1 MFALH
6 MTETPVATGAKALRA
21 PEAIPA
27 PDGAVMPDFQTFL
40 GQARGAVQGTA
51 PRAKA
56 GPVVTDEGVLALPIE
71 RLPRTG
77 TRTALTGQPPAIAG
91 DLPAQPEDGAAAGQ
105 AKPDL
110 DAALLLA
117 AESPA
122 TAVPEGKPV
131 ADDMEHSPTQM
142 VEHQET
148 VPARA
153 LSPDAGTG
161 HAAQM
166 PDLSPSA
173 IPDDGLPQPT
183 SGIASAPAP
192 VDVAEA
198 SGETVRTPVDEI
210 SEEIGLPE
218 QGGTNTEA
226 PPDLAEDLSGDL
238 TDAPSADLPRDADD
252 PGQDSATPLAAVTE
266 QGALRRAAGEITA
279 QTQTLPEGTDARAPN
294 SADALPRPLQMEQ
307 PVGEAAFARVLTEVS
322 IAAAPAPT
330 PAQPAQQSTSPVPV
344 QMQIPLDLSQPD
356 WADRLVE
363 DVSLQAMG
371 RGDTLTL
378 TLTPERLGTMQV
390 RLEMLDGQTHVH
402 FITDT
407 PEAARLLT
415 DAQSRLA
422 DLMSRAG
429 VDLGGQSAS
438 TGQGGQQND
447 RPSQGAPMQDG
458 LPVAPQESGA
468 ETGGTPSHPAAPVSR
483 STVDVV
489 A

>member
-1 MFALH
+1 
-6 MTETPVATGAKALRA
+6 
-21 PEAIPA
+21 
-27 PDGAVMPDFQTFL
+27 MPDFQTFL
-40 GQARGAVQGTA
+40 GQARGAVPGTA
-51 PRAKA
+51 PLAKA
-56 GPVVTDEGVLALPIE
+56 GPVVPGEGVPALPIE

-77 TRTALTGQPPAIAG
+77 TRTALTGQPPALAG
-91 DLPAQPEDGAAAGQ
+91 DLPAQPMGALDAEQAGQDGATAHGPTPPRAA
-105 AKPDL
+105 DI
-110 DAALLLA
+110 
-117 AESPA
+117 PA
-122 TAVPEGKPV
+122 TALPEGQPV
-131 ADDMEHSPTQM
+131 ADDMEHSPSQL
-142 VEHQET
+142 VEHPET

-153 LSPDAGTG
+153 
-161 HAAQM
+161 
-166 PDLSPSA
+166 LSPSA

-183 SGIASAPAP
+183 SGIPSGPAQI
-192 VDVAEA
+192 DVTEA
-198 SGETVRTPVDEI
+198 SGDTARTAVDEI

-218 QGGTNTEA
+218 QGATETA
-226 PPDLAEDLSGDL
+226 TLPDLANGPSIDL
-238 TDAPSADLPRDADD
+238 TDTPPADLPRDADD

-266 QGALRRAAGEITA
+266 QGALRRTAGEAAA
-279 QTQTLPEGTDARAPN
+279 QTPTVGTDTRAQA
-294 SADALPRPLQMEQ
+294 SAEALPRPLPVEQ

-322 IAAAPAPT
+322 IAAAPIPT
-330 PAQPAQQSTSPVPV
+330 PAQPAQQSASPVPV
-344 QMQIPLDLSQPD
+344 QMQAPLDLSQPD

-429 VDLGGQSAS
+429 VDLGSQSAS

-447 RPSQGAPMQDG
+447 RQSQGAPMQDG
-458 LPVAPQESGA
+458 LSVAPQESVA
-468 ETGGTPSHPAAPVSR
+468 KTAMAASRPVAPASR